1 MADQIITLLRRSGI
15 RPETLETYNMQQST
29 RLDRVLYCRKFY
41 KDSMLF
47 RTIVNRIIDMVNVY
61 GANIVS
67 APDIVTNEFLVNALR
82 EYLLTGEILF
92 YVPTNQLLES
102 ERVEY
107 EVDEETGEVT
117 RVMFDGEFEIDY
129 DGIIG
134 EYEYLRPS
142 AVRGEPPFAVV
153 LPWIVQISSLMY
165 AQIRAA
171 EIGSR
176 LLARIVTGVG
186 GINSEDPELQL
197 SEDTYILRTNNPQ
210 DAIDFPKYQPADFT
224 VQMKTLL
231 RQVSAACGMPYE
243 VLMSDFTEAN
253 FSQSKAAFIS
263 ARYEINRY
271 RGFID
276 RFVNRIG
283 NTVIEW
289 PDVESLD
296 FLDQAKAAAIMSNI
310 NTVEGA

>member
-153 LPWIVQISSLMY
+153 LPWVVQISSLMY

>member
-117 RVMFDGEFEIDY
+117 RVVFDGEFEIDY

-153 LPWIVQISSLMY
+153 LPWVVQISSLMY